1 MQLSNR
7 IYLVGAEQFGLSH
20 ALDCNCYLI
29 DAGQEKVLVDTG
41 TGMGATDI
49 LANME
54 SHGFA
59 PTSLTHI
66 LITHAHLGHWG
77 AGAELR
83 ECTGARVFAPK
94 YNAYLMEDLDA
105 DSTIAQNFRF
115 GRYPAEFAPRACP
128 PDETFQDGD
137 ELRIGDVTLRC
148 ILSRGHTTDS
158 TCFFAELDQK
168 RVLFSGDVVF
178 YGGML
183 GLNNAEG
190 CSLADYREDIGK
202 LSKLKI
208 DALLPGHAVFILRN
222 GQKHIDRA
230 ARKLADFVMPETF
243 FEGNEFLW
251 DAEYRKF
258 MLDQEE

>member
-1 MQLSNR
+1 M
-7 IYLVGAEQFGLSH
+7 
-20 ALDCNCYLI
+20 
-29 DAGQEKVLVDTG
+29 
-41 TGMGATDI
+41 
-49 LANME
+49 
-54 SHGFA
+54 
-59 PTSLTHI
+59 
-66 LITHAHLGHWG
+66 
-77 AGAELR
+77 
-83 ECTGARVFAPK
+83 
-94 YNAYLMEDLDA
+94 
-105 DSTIAQNFRF
+105 
-115 GRYPAEFAPRACP
+115 
-128 PDETFQDGD
+128 
-137 ELRIGDVTLRC
+137 
-148 ILSRGHTTDS
+148 
-158 TCFFAELDQK
+158 
-168 RVLFSGDVVF
+168 LFSGDVVF